1 MYKELSKQLEEKLKK
16 HHELYRLPCR
26 AEQWEDIFDQ
36 CINPKS
42 SSWVG
47 SGHDVGAD
55 VISENGILFEQNMRI
70 QNKSGQIDFKKGTLK
85 WNGHRTTK
93 HKTLD
98 EKIKFISSDH
108 YDYYVMLARD
118 KKDWEC
124 GDKIYYLI
132 IFKSTKIDYS
142 SLDWS
147 EKYGKNDKLSGW
159 KGNGNPN
166 FSAEINKAMSDQL
179 WTTSN
184 LDYLGET
191 YKIHIK

>member
-36 CINPKS
+36 CINPKY

-98 EKIKFISSDH
+98 DSWYYEILNKYNEDLNLSKRIVKNLVSSNYCSNPEFISITQPGNNK
-108 YDYYVMLARD
+108 LL
-118 KKDWEC
+118 EN
-124 GDKIYYLI
+124 
-132 IFKSTKIDYS
+132 TKEYS
-142 SLDWS
+142 
-147 EKYGKNDKLSGW
+147 
-159 KGNGNPN
+159 
-166 FSAEINKAMSDQL
+166 EI
-179 WTTSN
+179 
-184 LDYLGET
+184 
-191 YKIHIK
+191 